1 MKPGWGP
8 RAGANPVVDDLGL
21 RRYALARSALLAGSA
36 LCLVAAGQN
45 GPGWLLLSSLL
56 AVAIFLVVVITRGS
70 GRTLAVTATDVFVP
84 MVMIPTT
91 GGDASPFLLLLYLAV
106 VVAGVNLDVRAALF
120 TAGAATFVVVWTVVR
135 PELLGEA
142 APEVWVRSATT
153 IAFLFVVAVLAGYLG
168 EVFRRRAVQ
177 KDPMA
182 DRLAKVGQ
190 LSAVIVHELRNLLK
204 PLSGAVELLEGDLG
218 HDPRQEPVLR
228 LIREECRAMEG
239 FLGEFLE
246 YTRDAPLETTPVN
259 VAKLLDEVA
268 GRMARHPEAA
278 KATIEVSGD
287 GDMIIEGDGRSLRRM
302 LSNVVLNC
310 VQASPEGRI
319 DLAAAPDGDGVLVS
333 VSDDGP
339 GIEPDRR
346 EAIFE
351 PFFTTRG
358 AGTGLGL
365 SVVKRCVE
373 RHSGR
378 IAVTEAPGGGARFE
392 IRLPRTPDGARTLQ
406 EAA

>member
-1 MKPGWGP
+1 MKAGCGSP
-8 RAGANPVVDDLGL
+8 AGATPVVDDLGL

-56 AVAIFLVVVITRGS
+56 AVVTFLVAVVFRGT
-70 GRTLAVTATDVFVP
+70 GRTLAVIASDVLVP
-84 MVMIPTT
+84 MVLIATT

-120 TAGAATFVVVWTVVR
+120 TAAAATFVVVWTVVR

-153 IAFLFVVAVLAGYLG
+153 IAFFFVVAVLAGYLG
-168 EVFRRRAVQ
+168 EVFRRRTVQ

-182 DRLAKVGQ
+182 ERLAKVGQ

-218 HDPRQEPVLR
+218 RDPRQEPVLR

-246 YTRDAPLETTPVN
+246 FTRDAPLETEPVD
-259 VAKLLDEVA
+259 VAELLDEVA

-278 KATIEVSGD
+278 RATIEVSGD
-287 GDMIIEGDGRSLRRM
+287 RDMIIEGDGRSLRRM

-310 VQASPEGRI
+310 VQAAPEGRI
-319 DLAAAPDGDGVLVS
+319 DLAATRDGDGVLVS

-346 EAIFE
+346 DAIFE

-365 SVVKRCVE
+365 CVVKRCVE

-378 IAVTEAPGGGARFE
+378 IDVTDAPDGGARFE
-392 IRLPRTPDGARTLQ
+392 IRLPRVPAGVSPLTT
-406 EAA
+406 AA